1 MKTQG
6 LLLFGDIQGINKM
19 IVYTKKEPL
28 WLGKLN
34 IEAFEDKQFLR
45 IITFFVFHSPVDN
58 LSARQICLSEYGW
71 NTPWRKP
78 YYLNKQLKQAAS
90 NYELLFSS
98 ATFKKMD
105 EALTKADLISSFPSN
120 IAKERICIYDCK
132 NNQFMSVFFHIRNA
146 FAHGRFDFRTLND
159 EEYYI
164 LEDVQKDKGD
174 LKVSAR
180 MILKKRTLLNWI
192 DIFER
197 GEKEYKKHEE
207 IYI

>member
-1 MKTQG
+1 
-6 LLLFGDIQGINKM
+6 M
-19 IVYTKKEPL
+19 IVYTENMPL
-28 WLGKLN
+28 WLEKLN

-58 LSARQICLSEYGW
+58 LSARQISLSEYGW

-78 YYLNKQLKQAAS
+78 YYLNKQLKQATN
-90 NYELLFSS
+90 NYKLLFSS
-98 ATFKKMD
+98 AIYNKIDNTLN
-105 EALTKADLISSFPSN
+105 EANLLETFPSN
-120 IAKERICIYDCK
+120 IEKERICIYDCK
-132 NNQFMSVFFHIRNA
+132 KNQFMSVFYHIRNA

-164 LEDVQKDKGD
+164 LEDVQKDKGG

-180 MILKKRTLLNWI
+180 IILKKRTLLNWI
-192 DIFER
+192 DIIEG

-207 IYI
+207 IHI